1 MRLAILRFEEGEM
14 RKRVFVLLAAALL
27 LAVIVIPAA
36 AITYGEPDEGEH
48 PYVGLMIFFD
58 PVYDFP
64 NGGWFSC
71 SGSLLDSKTLL
82 TAGHCTIDIGTDL
95 EITPG
100 GMGGTDMWVT
110 FEEVDVLAGFPSSA
124 DYPDPAEKN
133 EARFEWLEKNKTYT
147 RGTAWPHPDYGYGF
161 PNTRDVGIVVLD
173 KPAKIKSFVV
183 LPDLGVLDE
192 LATKR
197 GHHKQLFETSGYGI
211 QEIVP
216 FYQSED
222 SRYKATSM
230 LVDLRSALT
239 DGYNLHTSNNPGEGN
254 GTGGACFGD
263 SGGPVMFDNTNIV
276 VAVVSFG
283 LNYNCKGADYAYRVD
298 ITEARD
304 FIDQYYP

>member
-1 MRLAILRFEEGEM
+1 M
-14 RKRVFVLLAAALL
+14 RKKIFVLLAAVLL
-27 LAVIVIPAA
+27 ITVIVMPAA
-36 AITYGEPDEGEH
+36 AITYGEPDDGEH

-71 SGSLLDSKTLL
+71 SGALLDNTTLL

-95 EITPG
+95 GITPG
-100 GMGGTDMWVT
+100 GRGGTDMWVT
-110 FEEVDVLAGFPSSA
+110 FEEVDVLAGFPSST
-124 DYPDPAEKN
+124 DYPDAAEKN
-133 EARFEWLEKNKTYT
+133 EARFEWLEKNKTFT
-147 RGTAWPHPDYGYGF
+147 RGTAWSHPEYGFGF

-173 KPAKIKSFVV
+173 KPAKIKSFVL

-192 LATKR
+192 LATRR
-197 GHHKQLFETSGYGI
+197 GQHKQLFETSGYGI

-239 DGYNLHTSNNPGEGN
+239 DGYNLHTSNNPGKGN

-263 SGGPVMFDNTNIV
+263 SGGPVMFDNTNVV

-298 ITEARD
+298 IEESQD
-304 FIDQYYP
+304 FILPFLE